1 MFFYLFPNLPRGW
14 FKGADTT
21 TLTHFLEDWYTKILA
36 DHPNHEHVDYIQA
49 ILSGLKASN
58 KFFQTLYRA
67 NLWLSTADRDI
78 LVQSL
83 AEVLSSFKACAKY
96 SFRVLNITRWK
107 FQPKFH
113 MLSEVRYHLLLDK
126 ENNIRSI
133 SPLSFC
139 CQMDEDF
146 VGRLSQMSRMVSS
159 RRVHTKTL
167 ERYKLA
173 VCSVW

>member
-1 MFFYLFPNLPRGW
+1 MIPNLPRGW

-36 DHPNHEHVDYIQA
+36 DHPNHEHVNYIQA

-58 KFFQTLYRA
+58 MFFRTLYRA

-78 LVQSL
+78 LIQSL
-83 AEVLSSFKACAKY
+83 AEVLSSFKVCARY
-96 SFRVLNITRWK
+96 SFRVLQITRWK
-107 FQPKFH
+107 FQPKYH
-113 MLSEVRYHLLLDK
+113 MLSEVRFQLLVDK
-126 ENNIRSI
+126 ENSIRSI
-133 SPLSFC
+133 SPLSFS

-146 VGRLSQMSRMVSS
+146 VGRVSQMSRMVSS